1 MDKHLIILALE
12 TLEEQVFVGTD
23 WSCKEQSLEGQ
34 VRLERIDK
42 QIELL
47 KQE

>member
-23 WSCKEQSLEGQ
+23 WSCKEQSLESQ
-34 VRLERIDK
+34 VRLERINE

>member
-12 TLEEQVFVGTD
+12 TLEEQVFIGTD